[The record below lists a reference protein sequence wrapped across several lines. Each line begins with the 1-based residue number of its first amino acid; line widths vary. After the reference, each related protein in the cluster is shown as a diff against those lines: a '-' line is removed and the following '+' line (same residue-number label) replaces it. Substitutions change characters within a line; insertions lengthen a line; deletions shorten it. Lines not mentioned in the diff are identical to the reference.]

1 MFLNWTS
8 RPKEYKFIV
17 IAIGILVA
25 IVVMVTAILIP
36 PLILKVNGYTNNALT
51 SNGNQTS
58 GIISNSTA
66 PVRAMRLDNQYLYSN
81 SPVLTVAQAR
91 AFLKSIG
98 NPDYVYV
105 RPARVYDE
113 NPGVLN
119 VMTLNF
125 ASLIHSASSTTKVLA
140 IVDLNTD
147 NSSSQNNYNCLNN
160 NPDFSISDIYCDLSN
175 ASNRNTL
182 VETMSQVV
190 NYYGFDGVYLDIEP
204 LMSGTTWLPQ
214 MIQEFKA
221 LTDGKTVIVYGFSLV
236 NDSQADGYGWSTSY
250 LKSVCSVADYVE
262 LRLYNFNS
270 TTIDAYQAEILNQIA
285 KVESANLTAKILFV
299 LPVFPDSPIHDPSI
313 ENLANSG
320 PLVQTFNTGL
330 FSQTYMTQNDYSEY
344 LALFGK

>member
-1 MFLNWTS
+1 MNWTS
-8 RPKEYKFIV
+8 QLKKRKAV
-17 IAIGILVA
+17 IIALGVLVT
-25 IVVMVTAILIP
+25 IVVMATAILIP
-36 PLILKVNGYTNNALT
+36 PPNINVNGYSSNALT
-51 SNGNQTS
+51 DKGTQFSEV
-58 GIISNSTA
+58 NSDSTN
-66 PVRAMRLDNQYLYSN
+66 PVRAMSLDNQYLYSS
-81 SPVLTVAQAR
+81 SPVQTVAQAR
-91 AFLKSIG
+91 VFLKSIG

-105 RPARVYDE
+105 RPARVYDG
-113 NPGVLN
+113 NPGVLT
-119 VMTLNF
+119 VMSLNF
-125 ASLIHSASSTTKVLA
+125 ASLIHAASSTTKVLS
-140 IVDLNTD
+140 IVDINTD
-147 NSSSQNNYNCLNN
+147 NSSSQNNYYGLNN

-221 LTDGKTVIVYGFSLV
+221 LTDGKTVVVYGFSLV
-236 NDSQADGYGWSTSY
+236 NDSQADGYGWSASY

-285 KVESANLTAKILFV
+285 RVESANLTSKILFV
-299 LPVFPDSPIHDPSI
+299 LPVFPASPIHDPSI
-313 ENLANSG
+313 ENIANAG

-330 FSQTYMTQNDYSEY
+330 FSQAYMTQNDYAEY